1 VLLGF
6 RYMTDWGY
14 NESGWYL
21 SNLKINGSTI
31 DPMNSTSGFM
41 SLEQATREYVNY
53 QVQFI
58 GYKKGQANGKDDHL
72 NVIRFP
78 DLLNMSEKDQIDLR
92 DMLHSSQYERIVMMT
107 TYAEPEGKN
116 GSVSYDYNVVMKSN
130 KVKAK

>member
-1 VLLGF
+1 
-6 RYMTDWGY
+6 MTDWGY

-31 DPMNSTSGFM
+31 DPMNSTSGFL
-41 SLEQATREYVNY
+41 SLEQATREYINY

-58 GYKKGQANGKDDHL
+58 GYKKGQANGQDNHL

-78 DLLNMSEKDQIDLR
+78 DLLNMSDKDQADLR

-107 TYAEPEGKN
+107 TYAAPEGKN
-116 GSVSYDYNVVMKSN
+116 GSVTYEYNVEMKSN
-130 KVKAK
+130 KVK